1 MIPTIV
7 FLLILA
13 LCGLGYFPHEAAL
26 PIMFV
31 CTLFLLENKNGHE
44 RRSNY

>member
-1 MIPTIV
+1 VAPTV
-7 FLLILA
+7 AFLVILA

-31 CTLFLLENKNGHE
+31 CTLFLLENMNGKE
-44 RRSNY
+44 KTSKY